1 LSWNLIT
8 FGDDRFL
15 QLVYTARHVLRT
27 LSSPPKSH
35 STTEQRCKRMLR
47 ALTAKMDEADVG
59 KNIVDDHEESE
70 EEEEV
75 GRWNVKL
82 SLSK

>member
-1 LSWNLIT
+1 
-8 FGDDRFL
+8 
-15 QLVYTARHVLRT
+15 
-27 LSSPPKSH
+27 
-35 STTEQRCKRMLR
+35 MLR